1 MKSLTLTTISDKLLD
16 LADKQ
21 AELYPKFYE
30 AELKYISIK
39 SRLMREQY
47 QNFGSQPSRD
57 AAVNELLEL
66 TPEYVEY
73 HKLYPEMQVHEVQTR
88 IYLQLARNLT
98 SLTYNQ

>member
-1 MKSLTLTTISDKLLD
+1 ME
-16 LADKQ
+16 LAELQ

-47 QNFGSQPSRD
+47 QNFGSQPTRD

-73 HKLYPEMQVHEVQTR
+73 HSLYHEMQVHEVQTR
-88 IYLQLARNLT
+88 IYLQLARNLN
-98 SLTYNQ
+98 SMEYSK